1 MSDRELDIAERVRK
15 ACLQAAIAGYDD
27 ARMSGLCQQ
36 GAWDVALDR
45 IRSLDVDALLGEGGQ
60 LDDDDQNSSRRSS
73 GS

>member
-1 MSDRELDIAERVRK
+1 MSERDRDIAERVRD
-15 ACLQAAIAGYDD
+15 ACLAAAIAGYDD

-45 IRSLDVDALLGEGGQ
+45 IRSLDVDALVTAVDQ
-60 LDDDDQNSSRRSS
+60 PADDQNSRRRPS